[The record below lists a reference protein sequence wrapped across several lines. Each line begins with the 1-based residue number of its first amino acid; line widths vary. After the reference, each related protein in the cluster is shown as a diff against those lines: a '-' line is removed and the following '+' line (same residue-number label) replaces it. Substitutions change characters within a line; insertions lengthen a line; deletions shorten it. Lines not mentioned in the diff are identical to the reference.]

1 LLDISTDNS
10 DRPYFAQDMKG
21 INLAANQ
28 DLPEWKKASFGGNKA
43 SFGKRSTL
51 SILEQRQGLPIYKLR
66 EELIKVCAR
75 FIIIIIHNNTKF
87 IFIFIYSKYFIYLYI
102 QNTSTFLIGEN
113 RSTES
118 P

>member
-1 LLDISTDNS
+1 
-10 DRPYFAQDMKG
+10 MKG

-66 EELIKVCAR
+66 EELIKV
-75 FIIIIIHNNTKF
+75 
-87 IFIFIYSKYFIYLYI
+87 SW
-102 QNTSTFLIGEN
+102 
-113 RSTES
+113 
-118 P
+118 